1 MTQFVCLSGL
11 PRSGSTLLSA
21 VLSQNPAIHSEGNSA
36 VQQLMCDMYKSITIN
51 SVEQLA
57 ANRREMTER
66 DLMISVPNIYYRH
79 IRGADGGPPR
89 IIVDKSRAW
98 TLIWNV
104 ELARRY
110 IDKNIKMIVLE
121 RPVKEVFKSFNKLY
135 VRNGLSE
142 EIRAERLNKMIE
154 PQSDPIVTSLDGL
167 RYARSHNQDNNFL
180 FIQYADMLTDMKGVL
195 DRIYEFCG
203 WEKYEHDLTNINNLH
218 QEDDE
223 FYGLEGFHTVRKTI
237 SKDDE
242 EFDFPKGFPLSNPIF
257 L

>member
-21 VLSQNPAIHSEGNSA
+21 VLSQNPSIHAEGNSA
-36 VQQLMCDMYKSITIN
+36 IQQLMCDMYKSITIN
-51 SVEQLA
+51 SVEQLK

-66 DLMISVPNIYYRH
+66 DLMISIPNLYYRH
-79 IRGADGGPPR
+79 LSKNIK

-98 TLIWNV
+98 TLVWNV

-121 RPVKEVFKSFNKLY
+121 RPVKEVFESFNKLY
-135 VRNGLSE
+135 VRNGWDE
-142 EIRAERLNKMIE
+142 EKRTERLNAMLE

-167 RYARSHNQDNNFL
+167 RYARTHNQDNNFL

-195 DRIYEFCG
+195 NRIYEFCG
-203 WEKYEHDLTNINNLH
+203 WEKYEHDLTNIHNLH

-223 FYGLEGFHTVRKTI
+223 FYGLKDFHTVRKTI

-242 EFDFPKGFPLSNPIF
+242 EFELPKGFPLSNPLF